1 MFSAKKNKLSCSEC
15 DKKFDFPSQ
24 LRAHSMKHSGKR
36 PYICAECGMDFMK
49 VLELSLHT
57 RYTRHLRYSGFAAHI
72 LWKLALLQ
80 TLHIRVHV

>member
-15 DKKFDFPSQ
+15 DTKFDFPSQ

-49 VLELSLHT
+49 VLLVH
-57 RYTRHLRYSGFAAHI
+57 AP
-72 LWKLALLQ
+72 AL
-80 TLHIRVHV
+80 